1 MTAVLRP
8 FGLTLVLCAVASGCA
23 SRPVAPAPGATAPGA
38 SAAAATSATAAAV
51 LKDLAGT
58 AWTLRDLDGEFIDAA
73 AAAGE
78 PTWPALS
85 LGFNADGLGAAGHGG
100 LNRFAGRYTQDG
112 SSLTFGP
119 LAMTRRAGPA
129 RLMELER
136 RYTQMLSRVVEW
148 RQEGSR
154 LILVTPGSKRAAV
167 YDRAPASEVQ

>member
-1 MTAVLRP
+1 MTAVFRP

-23 SRPVAPAPGATAPGA
+23 SRPVAPAAGVTAP
-38 SAAAATSATAAAV
+38 ATPAATAAAAKVV

-58 AWTLRDLDGEFIDAA
+58 AWVLRELDGEFIDAA

-78 PTWPALS
+78 PSWPALS
-85 LGFNADGLGAAGHGG
+85 LGFGADGLGAAGHGG
-100 LNRFAGRYTQDG
+100 LNRFAGRYSQEG
-112 SSLTFGP
+112 AALTFGP
-119 LAMTRRAGPA
+119 LAMTRRAGPV

-148 RQEGSR
+148 RQEGAR